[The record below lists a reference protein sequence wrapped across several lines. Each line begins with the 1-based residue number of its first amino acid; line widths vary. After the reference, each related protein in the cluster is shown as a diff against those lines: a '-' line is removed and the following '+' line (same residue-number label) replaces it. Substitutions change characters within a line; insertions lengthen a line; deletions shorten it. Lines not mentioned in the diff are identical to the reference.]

1 MSIDKTVSVM
11 VVSWNI
17 CVQACILRQPET
29 LYIVIATT
37 RAVCNFL
44 YWLLLKKKSAI
55 FAKNIIKYLKL
66 SINLL

>member
-37 RAVCNFL
+37 LSNFL